1 MTGTSPVTSARS
13 HWGKTLPVPCA
24 GAQPWL
30 PVSPGRGPGRQG
42 ILGFVA
48 NPSISLLGDLE
59 FPLQRRGSAAAAAAA
74 GMEAHPAGTSALPS
88 WTCSGNTGI
97 RFWGL

>member
-1 MTGTSPVTSARS
+1 MTGTSLDTSARS

-30 PVSPGRGPGRQG
+30 PVSPGWATGRQG

-59 FPLQRRGSAAAAAAA
+59 FPLQRRGSAAAAA

-88 WTCSGNTGI
+88 WSCSGITGI
-97 RFWGL
+97 RIWGL